1 MYTEPATLDRSD
13 EGVSSDTPPKTFRAL
28 HNWEVST
35 VFGLFRPGRTITV
48 QASSQF
54 EAECLAQEQLAGDEW
69 FPSFSAHMA

>member
-1 MYTEPATLDRSD
+1 MHTEVTALGRGD
-13 EGVSSDTPPKTFRAL
+13 EGVGSDTPPETFRAR

-54 EAECLAQEQLAGDEW
+54 EAECLAEEQLAGDEW
-69 FPSFSAHMA
+69 FPSFSAHVA